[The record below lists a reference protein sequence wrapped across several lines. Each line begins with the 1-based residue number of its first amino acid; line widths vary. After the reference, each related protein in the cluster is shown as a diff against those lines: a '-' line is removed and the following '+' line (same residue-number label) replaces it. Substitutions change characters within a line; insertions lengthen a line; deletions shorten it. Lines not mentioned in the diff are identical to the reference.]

1 MAKNNNSTSSIDRN
15 NPVASQNGLGCPGA
29 MVVTLVVS
37 WWGGVYIYAI
47 VQGKHHIVAPKGDP
61 L

>member
-15 NPVASQNGLGCPGA
+15 NPVTSQNGLGCPSA

-37 WWGGVYIYAI
+37 
-47 VQGKHHIVAPKGDP
+47 
-61 L
+61 